1 MIKLINYDL
10 GYELGRNI
18 TAVTF
23 DLWDT
28 IIDDESDEPKRA
40 QQGLRPKPEERHHLV
55 LEALN
60 QHEEISSVDLAIGYG
75 VVNAAFAK
83 CWKGHSITWTA
94 KERLTVL
101 LAGLGRTLPK
111 AELEALAH
119 AQECLELDVPPNP
132 IIGARE
138 AVAELASRYKLC
150 VISDTI
156 ITTGTGL
163 REWLEMH
170 DMKQFFSGFAF
181 SDEVGKSKPNRA
193 MFDSAANQLGTELS
207 QMVHIGDR
215 DHNDIKGPQ
224 ALGMKGV
231 LFTAKRD
238 MDKDITSADAICQRH
253 SDLPAIIDALD
264 KVGA

>member
-1 MIKLINYDL
+1 MSTK
-10 GYELGRNI
+10 I

-40 QQGLRPKPEERHHLV
+40 KQGLRTKPDERRHLV

-60 QHEEISSVDLAIGYG
+60 KHQPISSEDLAIGYG
-75 VVNAAFAK
+75 VVNAAFVK

-94 KERLTVL
+94 KERLSVL
-101 LAGLGRTLPK
+101 LTGLGRTLPE
-111 AELEALAH
+111 AELDALAY
-119 AQECLELDVPPNP
+119 AQELLELDVPPSP
-132 IIGARE
+132 IAGARD

-156 ITTGTGL
+156 ITSGAGL
-163 REWLEMH
+163 REWLEIY
-170 DMKQFFSGFAF
+170 DMKKFFSGFAF
-181 SDEVGKSKPNRA
+181 SDEVGNSKPNRA
-193 MFDSAANQLGTELS
+193 MFDSAANQLGSKFS

-238 MDKDITSADAICQRH
+238 LDKGTTSADAIIDRH
-253 SDLPAIIDALD
+253 ADLPAIIDALSE
-264 KVGA
+264 

>member
-1 MIKLINYDL
+1 MLRCKL
-10 GYELGRNI
+10 GAKI

-28 IIDDESDEPKRA
+28 IIDDESDEPKRT
-40 QQGLRPKPEERHHLV
+40 QQGLRSKLDERHHLV
-55 LEALN
+55 LEALK
-60 QHEEISSVDLAIGYG
+60 QHEPISSSDLAIGYG
-75 VVNAAFAK
+75 VVNAAFFK

-94 KERLTVL
+94 KERLSVL
-101 LAGLGRTLPK
+101 LSGLGRSLPEV
-111 AELEALAH
+111 ELDALAH
-119 AQECLELDVPPNP
+119 AQERLELDVPPNP
-132 IIGARE
+132 IDGAKE

-156 ITTGTGL
+156 ITSGTGL

-181 SDEVGKSKPNRA
+181 SDEVGNSKPNRA
-193 MFDSAANQLGTELS
+193 MFDSAASQLGTEFS

-238 MDKDITSADAICQRH
+238 MDKDTTSADAICHRH
-253 SDLPAIIDALD
+253 ADLPTIIDAL
-264 KVGA
+264 A

>member
-1 MIKLINYDL
+1 L
-10 GYELGRNI
+10 GAKI

-40 QQGLRPKPEERHHLV
+40 QQGLRSKSEERHNLV

-60 QHEEISSVDLAIGYG
+60 QHEPISSADLAIGYG
-75 VVNAAFAK
+75 VVNAAFVK
-83 CWKGHSITWTA
+83 CWKGNSITWTA
-94 KERLTVL
+94 KERLSVL
-101 LAGLGRTLPK
+101 LLGLDRTLPET
-111 AELEALAH
+111 ELDSLAH
-119 AQECLELDVPPNP
+119 AQERLELDVPPNP
-132 IIGARE
+132 IIGARK

-156 ITTGTGL
+156 ITSGIGL

-170 DMKQFFSGFAF
+170 DMKHFFSGFSF
-181 SDEVGKSKPNRA
+181 SDEVGNSKPNRA
-193 MFDSAANQLGTELS
+193 MFESAASQLGTEFS

-238 MDKDITSADAICQRH
+238 MDKDTTSADAICQCH
-253 SDLPAIIDALD
+253 ADLPAIIDAL
-264 KVGA
+264 AE

>member
-1 MIKLINYDL
+1 L
-10 GYELGRNI
+10 GSKI

-40 QQGLRPKPEERHHLV
+40 QQGLRSKSDERHHLV

-60 QHEEISSVDLAIGYG
+60 KHEPISSADLAVGYG
-75 VVNAAFAK
+75 VVNAAFLK
-83 CWKGHSITWTA
+83 CWKGHSITWTV
-94 KERLTVL
+94 KERLSVL
-101 LAGLGRTLPK
+101 LAGLNRKLPEV
-111 AELEALAH
+111 ELDALAD
-119 AQECLELDVPPNP
+119 AQERLELDVPPDP
-132 IIGARE
+132 IVGAKE
-138 AVAELASRYKLC
+138 ALAELANRYKLC

-156 ITTGTGL
+156 ITSGSGL

-170 DMKQFFSGFAF
+170 GMKNFFSGFAF
-181 SDEVGKSKPNRA
+181 SDEVGNSKPNCA
-193 MFDSAANQLGTELS
+193 MFASAASQLGTEFS

-238 MDKDITSADAICQRH
+238 MDKDTTSADSICQQH
-253 SDLPAIIDALD
+253 ADLPKIIDAL
-264 KVGA
+264 AE

>member
-1 MIKLINYDL
+1 MGTK
-10 GYELGRNI
+10 I
-18 TAVTF
+18 TTVTF

-28 IIDDESDEPKRA
+28 IIDDESDEPKRV
-40 QQGLRPKPEERHHLV
+40 QQGLRSKPDERHHLV

-60 QHEEISSVDLAIGYG
+60 KHKSISSADLAVGYG
-75 VVNAAFAK
+75 VVNAAFLK

-94 KERLTVL
+94 KERLSVL
-101 LAGLGRTLPK
+101 LWGLDRILPE
-111 AELEALAH
+111 AEFNALAH
-119 AQECLELDVPPNP
+119 AQERLELDVPPNP
-132 IIGARE
+132 IVGAKE

-156 ITTGTGL
+156 ITSGVGL

-181 SDEVGKSKPNRA
+181 SDEVGNSKPSRA
-193 MFDSAANQLGTELS
+193 MFASAASQLGAEFS

-238 MDKDITSADAICQRH
+238 MDKDTTSANVICQRH
-253 SDLPAIIDALD
+253 ADLPSIIDAL
-264 KVGA
+264 AE

>member
-1 MIKLINYDL
+1 LTLSTK
-10 GYELGRNI
+10 I

-40 QQGLRPKPEERHHLV
+40 ARGMRSKPDERHHLV
-55 LEALN
+55 LQALN
-60 QHEEISSVDLAIGYG
+60 RHAPISSADLAIGYG
-75 VVNAAFAK
+75 VVNAAFVK

-94 KERLTVL
+94 RERLQVL
-101 LAGLGRTLPK
+101 LDGLGRALPD
-111 AELEALAH
+111 AELDALAH
-119 AQECLELDVPPNP
+119 AQERLELDIPPDP
-132 IIGARE
+132 IAGAKE

-156 ITTGTGL
+156 ITSGTGL

-170 DMKQFFSGFAF
+170 GMKQYFSGFAF
-181 SDEVGKSKPNRA
+181 SDEVGNSKPNRA
-193 MFDSAANQLGTELS
+193 MFDSAASQLGTAFN

-224 ALGMKGV
+224 ALGMKAV

-238 MDKDITSADAICQRH
+238 VDRATTSADAICERH
-253 SDLPAIIDALD
+253 ADLPAIIDQLA
-264 KVGA
+264 G